1 MLLIR
6 LLKGVL
12 PAVWVLIAV
21 IVSAVPW
28 GLPATTGF
36 VLPLVTAML
45 VFLFAS
51 RTTPGLPPWFAFLA
65 GMLTDML
72 TAGPLGYWAFIFLV
86 AYALGRAVAFS
97 AAPRGMLSL
106 LSAYVLSAGL
116 TAATAWGVASLY
128 YVRLIDWQPMA
139 FATLAVVPLFPILVR
154 VSGYRRRKTL
164 WAG

>member
-1 MLLIR
+1 
-6 LLKGVL
+6 
-12 PAVWVLIAV
+12 
-21 IVSAVPW
+21 VPW

-36 VLPLVTAML
+36 VLPLMTAML

-51 RTTPGLPPWFAFLA
+51 WPEARLPPWLVFLA

-86 AYALGRAVAFS
+86 AYALGRAIAFS
-97 AAPRGMLSL
+97 AARRDMLSL
-106 LSAYVLSAGL
+106 LGVYALTAAF

-128 YVRLIDWQPMA
+128 YMRLIDWQPMA
-139 FATLAVVPLFPILVR
+139 FAALAVAALFPVLVR
-154 VSGYRRRKTL
+154 VSGYRRRTAA